1 MEIHKNG
8 NSVQVSLFGM
18 ALNTG
23 SNFLKENVSG
33 TR

>member
-1 MEIHKNG
+1 MEVHKNC
-8 NSVQVSLFGM
+8 NNFQVSLFGM

-23 SNFLKENVSG
+23 SNFLKEKISG